1 MTPPDPGSVLAMW
14 AAGVGAGVALVALW
28 KVARPGFVLLG
39 TSVAAAIGFL
49 GAAAGAGWWAA
60 VAAVISLL
68 AIYLKATPWAALPL
82 TGAALLWLDAAY
94 SAGASSAGGNPMGRW
109 WVVISGAIALGGI
122 TSEMLLGHWYL
133 VDPKLPRRS
142 LKILAA
148 LGILGIAVD
157 TMLVQAS
164 VVDSAVI
171 PPAVLAG
178 LGGTTVV
185 LMVGVWFALRVPSYT
200 GVMAATGL
208 SYLATLTGLGAVV
221 LGRAV
226 I

>member
-1 MTPPDPGSVLAMW
+1 MAS
-14 AAGVGAGVALVALW
+14 W

-39 TSVAAAIGFL
+39 TAVVAVIGL
-49 GAAAGAGWWAA
+49 MGAVAGAGWWAA
-60 VAAVISLL
+60 VAAVASLL
-68 AIYLKATPWAALPL
+68 AIYLKATRWAALPL

-94 SAGASSAGGNPMGRW
+94 MTGANPMRSW
-109 WVVISGAIALGGI
+109 WVVISGAVALGGI

-133 VDPKLPRRS
+133 VDPKLPRRA

-148 LGILGIAVD
+148 VGILGIAAD
-157 TMLVQAS
+157 TVLVQVS
-164 VVDSAVI
+164 VADSAVI

-178 LGGTTVV
+178 LGATTVV